1 MREVFCDYC
10 GRRAEYV
17 DSKIIYHGKSFGM
30 IYLCRCCPGY
40 AYVGVHK
47 GTDQPKGTL
56 ANAELREWR
65 KAAHHAF
72 DPLWQQGPFKYHRKA
87 AYSWLAQM
95 MGLPAKE
102 THTGLFDAS
111 KCERVIQICQD
122 AETAPMAVITADTQ

>member
-17 DSKIIYHGKSFGM
+17 GSSVVYRKSYGM
-30 IYLCRCCPGY
+30 IYLCRHCN
-40 AYVGVHK
+40 AWVGVHA
-47 GTDQPKGTL
+47 GSDRPKGTL

-72 DPLWQQGPFKYHRKA
+72 DSLWQQGPFKYHRKA

-95 MGLPAKE
+95 MGLSVKE
-102 THTGLFDAS
+102 THIGLFDAS
-111 KCERVIQICQD
+111 KCEQVIQICQG
-122 AETAPMAVITADTQ
+122 AGASPTAVITADAQ